1 MKKNYK
7 KNIMGAVAFVMF
19 LVAGLL
25 LITEALQQTPSLFI
39 MIGGA
44 VLCLVGGIVSILCIP
59 VFCFVWGILEATI
72 CFVFSS
78 RPMLTL
84 EMAIIGA
91 NLLLALGSVPAVICQ
106 SKKENPSSR
115 NDLYPRKWK

>member
-1 MKKNYK
+1 MKEKTK
-7 KNIMGAVAFVMF
+7 KNIMGALAFVMF

-25 LITEALQQTPSLFI
+25 LITEALQQDPSLFI
-39 MIGGA
+39 MIGGV
-44 VLCLVGGIVSILCIP
+44 VLCIAGGVIAVLCIP

-84 EMAIIGA
+84 EMAIIGV
-91 NLLLALGSVPAVICQ
+91 NLLLALGSLPAVL
-106 SKKENPSSR
+106 KKENPSSR
-115 NDLYPRKWK
+115 KA

>member
-1 MKKNYK
+1 M
-7 KNIMGAVAFVMF
+7 MF

-25 LITEALQQTPSLFI
+25 LITEALQQTPSIFI

-44 VLCLVGGIVSILCIP
+44 VLCLVGGIVAVLCIP
-59 VFCFVWGILEATI
+59 VFCFVWGVLEAVI
-72 CFVFSS
+72 CLVFSG
-78 RPMLTL
+78 RPILPM

-91 NLLLALGSVPAVICQ
+91 NLLLALVSLPAVIYQ

-115 NDLYPRKWK
+115 KA

>member
-7 KNIMGAVAFVMF
+7 KNITGAIAFVMF

-25 LITEALQQTPSLFI
+25 LVAEISQQNPSLFI
-39 MIGGA
+39 MIGVA
-44 VLCLVGGIVSILCIP
+44 VLCIAGGVIAVFCIP
-59 VFCFVWGILEATI
+59 VFCFVWGVLEAVI
-72 CFVFSS
+72 CLVFSG

-91 NLLLALGSVPAVICQ
+91 NLLLALGSVPAVIYQ

-115 NDLYPRKWK
+115 KA

>member
-7 KNIMGAVAFVMF
+7 KNITGAIAFVMF

-25 LITEALQQTPSLFI
+25 LITEALQQTPSIFI

-44 VLCLVGGIVSILCIP
+44 VLCLVGGIVAVLCIP
-59 VFCFVWGILEATI
+59 VFCFVWGVLEATI
-72 CFVFSS
+72 CLVFSG

-84 EMAIIGA
+84 EMAIIGV
-91 NLLLALGSVPAVICQ
+91 NLLLAIGSVPAVL
-106 SKKENPSSR
+106 KKENPSSR
-115 NDLYPRKWK
+115 KA

>member
-25 LITEALQQTPSLFI
+25 LITEPLQQTPSLFI

-44 VLCLVGGIVSILCIP
+44 VLCIAGGMIAVFCIP
-59 VFCFVWGILEATI
+59 VFCLAWGILEAVI
-72 CFVFSS
+72 CLVFSG
-78 RPMLTL
+78 RPILPM

-91 NLLLALGSVPAVICQ
+91 NLLLALGSLPAVL
-106 SKKENPSSR
+106 KKENPSSR
-115 NDLYPRKWK
+115 KA